1 LSLKF
6 LSVNWF
12 TRIIVDVRI
21 SSFVQLRKANK
32 FSVVFKTN
40 IMFQNKTKGIV
51 LKTYYKI
58 SFKKLAEK
66 IAT

>member
-1 LSLKF
+1 MSLKF